1 MAIGRARDR
10 HRPVAAMTHD
20 RSHPAPTT
28 IAGPMGDAGQAEVPD
43 GPIDPRAVR
52 VSVSAFARLDGD
64 PAITVSPP
72 PDPDM
77 RLSQDGDAG
86 SPLPLVDGVA
96 TAVRLER
103 FGDVRARLVESTAGS
118 TGRELRT
125 DVQLGPVRIDPR
137 HGTRLREVVVDGWRI
152 EVEVEHERR
161 AALRERARRGAG
173 VASHGGPV
181 EVRAIIPGRVVAVSV
196 VVGDSV
202 EAGQQVLVVE
212 AMKMQNELRAPREG
226 SVQRV
231 GVAVGDTI
239 EVGDLLVVI
248 H

>member
-1 MAIGRARDR
+1 M
-10 HRPVAAMTHD
+10 
-20 RSHPAPTT
+20 
-28 IAGPMGDAGQAEVPD
+28 PD
-43 GPIDPRAVR
+43 GDIDARAVR
-52 VSVSAFARLDGD
+52 VGVAASARLEGD
-64 PAITVSPP
+64 PAITVAPP
-72 PDPDM
+72 PDSSM
-77 RLSQDGDAG
+77 RVPQDGDPGPAF
-86 SPLPLVDGVA
+86 PLVDGVA

-103 FGDVRARLVESTAGS
+103 FGEVRARLVESVAGPAGPDVR
-118 TGRELRT
+118 TGL
-125 DVQLGPVRIDPR
+125 QLGPVRVDPG

-152 EVEVEHERR
+152 EVEVEFEHR
-161 AALRERARRGAG
+161 AVLRARARRGAG

-202 EAGQQVLVVE
+202 EAGQQILVVE

-226 SVQRV
+226 AVERV

>member
-1 MAIGRARDR
+1 
-10 HRPVAAMTHD
+10 MTHD
-20 RSHPAPTT
+20 RRHPAPTT
-28 IAGPMGDAGQAEVPD
+28 IAGPTEDADRAQVPD
-43 GPIDPRAVR
+43 GPVDPRAVR
-52 VSVSAFARLDGD
+52 VSVAASGRLDGD
-64 PAITVSPP
+64 PAITVAPP
-72 PDPDM
+72 PDPAT
-77 RLSQDGDAG
+77 RLPQDGGPAL
-86 SPLPLVDGVA
+86 SVPLVDGVA

-103 FGDVRARLVESTAGS
+103 FGDVRARLVETTAESTDHAS
-118 TGRELRT
+118 RI
-125 DVQLGPVRIDPR
+125 DVQLGPVRLDPR

-161 AALRERARRGAG
+161 AVLRERARRGAG

-226 SVQRV
+226 FVQRV

>member
-1 MAIGRARDR
+1 MPD
-10 HRPVAAMTHD
+10 
-20 RSHPAPTT
+20 SHV
-28 IAGPMGDAGQAEVPD
+28 DA
-43 GPIDPRAVR
+43 RAVR
-52 VSVSAFARLDGD
+52 MGVAGSARSEGD

-72 PDPDM
+72 PDAAM
-77 RLSQDGDAG
+77 VVAEGGEAG
-86 SPLPLVDGVA
+86 QALPLIDGVA
-96 TAVRLER
+96 TPIRLQR
-103 FGDVRARLVESTAGS
+103 FGDVRARLVELAAAGTAG
-118 TGRELRT
+118 GEARIDL
-125 DVQLGPVRIDPR
+125 QLGPVRIDPR
-137 HGTRLREVVVDGWRI
+137 HGTRVREVVVDGWRI
-152 EVEVEHERR
+152 EVEVEFERR
-161 AALRERARRGAG
+161 AVLRERARRGAG

-196 VVGDSV
+196 VAGDSV
-202 EAGQQVLVVE
+202 EAGQQILVVE